1 MGTDAAPSPS
11 AGETGARVAANADGV
26 AEGREIMT
34 WSLFGDATR
43 ELAASV
49 VASGFRP
56 DLVLSIARGG
66 LTVGGALAYAL
77 AVKNCFTINVEYYTG
92 IDERLDLPVV
102 LPPVP
107 DPVAMHNLNVLI
119 ADDVADTGHT
129 LAMVHDFCEG
139 HVAEVR
145 SAVLYRKPW
154 SVIEPHYVWLGT
166 DRWIAF
172 PWSSQGP
179 VDGVDAED

>member
-1 MGTDAAPSPS
+1 MEPDPTSEASPAS
-11 AGETGARVAANADGV
+11 PER
-26 AEGREIMT
+26 EREIMT
-34 WSLFGDATR
+34 WQLFGDSTR
-43 ELAASV
+43 ELASTI

-77 AVKNCFTINVEYYTG
+77 DVKNCFTINVEYYAG
-92 IDERLDLPVV
+92 IDERMDLPVV

-107 DPVAMHNLNVLI
+107 DPVAMANLNVLI

-129 LAMVHDFCEG
+129 LAMVNEFCHG

-154 SVIEPHYVWLGT
+154 SVIEPDYVWRDT

-172 PWSSQGP
+172 PWSAAGP
-179 VDGVDAED
+179 VAGAGAA